1 MNNPLAVKEK
11 LLASIDSIQSER
23 DGSPITD
30 LKIDNTQAEEIEQ
43 LTQELEGVNPNL
55 YPLRVAPSLLQG
67 TWQLLYSTAR
77 EIRSLSKLPLG
88 LKVGKVYQVINIAD
102 NTFFN
107 LANVKHPLGL
117 VSGYVKVTATFEAA
131 KENSQAQPDKRLNV
145 YFDKRYLSIEKIAG
159 IVTPQLNPFKVQN
172 ANNPRGR
179 VATLDI
185 TYLDETLRI
194 GRGGDESLFILRKSD
209 DLQSNPPP
217 N

>member
-1 MNNPLAVKEK
+1 MNNPLAIKEK
-11 LLASIDSIQSER
+11 LLAFIDSIQSER

-30 LKIDNTQAEEIEQ
+30 LKLNNTQAQQIEQ

-67 TWQLLYSTAR
+67 SWQLLYSTAR
-77 EIRSLSKLPLG
+77 EIRSLSKLPFG

-107 LANVKHPLGL
+107 LATVKHPLDL
-117 VSGYVKVTATFEAA
+117 VLGYVKVTATFEAA
-131 KENSQAQPDKRLNV
+131 KENSQSQPDKRLNV

-159 IVTPQLNPFKVQN
+159 IVTPQLNPFKVQS

-185 TYLDETLRI
+185 TYLDETVRI

-209 DLQSNPPP
+209 TLQSNPHLT
-217 N
+217 